1 MVFRPPARETVELLR
16 AILQKFG
23 DTPDNES
30 GDLAY
35 LRRLM
40 LERIAEL
47 EAVQKV
53 DSSETGT
60 RATHR
65 KAA

>member
-1 MVFRPPARETVELLR
+1 MVFRPPARETAELLR
-16 AILQKFG
+16 SILKKLEE
-23 DTPDNES
+23 TPDNEF

-47 EAVQKV
+47 EAVQQAG
-53 DSSETGT
+53 SSETETPAT
-60 RATHR
+60 RR
-65 KAA
+65 NAA

>member
-1 MVFRPPARETVELLR
+1 MVFRPPARETAELLR
-16 AILQKFG
+16 AILQKFEE
-23 DTPDNES
+23 TPDNEF

-35 LRRLM
+35 LRRQM

-47 EAVQKV
+47 EAIQQAE
-53 DSSETGT
+53 SSETVP

-65 KAA
+65 GAA

>member
-1 MVFRPPARETVELLR
+1 MVFRPPARETAESLR
-16 AILQKFG
+16 SILQKFEE
-23 DTPDNES
+23 TPDNEF

-47 EAVQKV
+47 EAVRQTE
-53 DSSETGT
+53 SSETET
-60 RATHR
+60 PATHR
-65 KAA
+65 NAA